1 MKIKAKKSLGQNF
14 LIDKN
19 ILKKISDLIL
29 INKNSNIVEIGPG
42 TGALTEF
49 LIRKETKNITIIEK
63 DLNLAK
69 NLKKKFNEKVKV
81 INEDILKFNDSKI
94 FNAQT
99 VVCGNLPY
107 NISSQILVNFILN
120 PYQFKF
126 EKLIFMFQKEM
137 ADRILAKVN
146 SKNYGRLSI
155 LSNWKF
161 NIKKIIDISP
171 NSFYPKPKVDSSLLV
186 FKKKKEYQKFKNPKN
201 LEFITRVFFN
211 QRRKKIK
218 KPLNVIF
225 NRNLNCLIEL
235 NLDLD
240 LRPQNI
246 ELKTYFDL
254 VTIYENLVN

>member
-29 INKNSNIVEIGPG
+29 LNKNSNIVEIGPG

-49 LIRKETKNITIIEK
+49 LIRKKTKNITIIEK
-63 DLNLAK
+63 DFNLAK

-94 FNAQT
+94 FSAQT

-137 ADRILAKVN
+137 AERIIGKYGT
-146 SKNYGRLSI
+146 KKYGRLSI
-155 LSNWKF
+155 LTNYKLNVLKSF
-161 NIKKIIDISP
+161 DVSP
-171 NSFYPKPKVDSSLLV
+171 NCFFPVPRVLSTVISFRPKTKVL
-186 FKKKKEYQKFKNPKN
+186 
-201 LEFITRVFFN
+201 
-211 QRRKKIK
+211 KIK
-218 KPLNVIF
+218 KMQNLEKISNILFSGKRKMINKNMKKLF
-225 NRNLNCLIEL
+225 NKKDFDYISNNIEL
-235 NLDLD
+235 NL
-240 LRPQNI
+240 RPS
-246 ELKTYFDL
+246 ELKPEIFYKITEF
-254 VTIYENLVN
+254 YEKVN